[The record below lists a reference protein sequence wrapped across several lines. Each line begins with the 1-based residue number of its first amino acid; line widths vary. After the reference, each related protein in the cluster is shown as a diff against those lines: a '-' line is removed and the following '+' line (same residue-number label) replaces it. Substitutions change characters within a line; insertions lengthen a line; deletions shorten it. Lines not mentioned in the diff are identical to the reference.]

1 MASNDKSSWSIRPAS
16 PDSLSKKLKKCK
28 SRKERQEVFLLDQI
42 EREERRRAEKAHDEA
57 ARVAKE
63 LEEHKRGVNRY
74 FADMGWTVDEINSWW
89 QRKADEKN
97 SRQVVRSPKERL
109 QRAVLVKPE
118 PPKEPVN
125 LARRYGVDPT
135 HFNITRHEE
144 GKVRISAVKRNS
156 LIPAV
161 VVDDNIVMT
170 ERYALYLQLQKM
182 NLQDPATVEKV
193 RQACASPQ
201 KAEDKSEDPPKTDKS
216 PKRKLFRNK

>member
-1 MASNDKSSWSIRPAS
+1 M
-16 PDSLSKKLKKCK
+16 
-28 SRKERQEVFLLDQI
+28 
-42 EREERRRAEKAHDEA
+42 
-57 ARVAKE
+57 
-63 LEEHKRGVNRY
+63 
-74 FADMGWTVDEINSWW
+74 
-89 QRKADEKN
+89 
-97 SRQVVRSPKERL
+97 
-109 QRAVLVKPE
+109 
-118 PPKEPVN
+118 
-125 LARRYGVDPT
+125 DPT